1 MLKLTKLTPKPNL
14 IGLRLLS
21 SHKITSKLENMVI
34 LIFEKKDCKLKVW
47 GKSKV
52 GVSSCNDNKKWPP
65 TCLVE
70 NENSPLHFL
79 DF

>member
-1 MLKLTKLTPKPNL
+1 
-14 IGLRLLS
+14 
-21 SHKITSKLENMVI
+21 MVI
-34 LIFEKKDCKLKVW
+34 LIFEKKDCKSKVW

-70 NENSPLHFL
+70 NENSPLPFL